1 VIRPARTSPALL
13 GAGLAT
19 IYVVWGTTYLG
30 IRVGI
35 ETIPPF
41 FMSGLRYMLAGL
53 LLFGWVALRGGL
65 RQGWPSRRQWLS
77 AILTGTGLVALGNGA
92 LSWGELYLPSGAA
105 AIFIATVPL
114 WMTLMARVFQREP
127 IRLPAAIGLGIGLAG
142 LVVLVGPAVIRG
154 GDLWAMLACLLAALG
169 WAAGTVYSRSAPF
182 PNNPFQVAGMQMFA
196 GGVVVFL
203 FSVVSGEAARF
214 NPAAVSTRSVIAF
227 LYLLFIGAILGFGVF
242 IWLVKV
248 APLPLLGTYAYVN
261 PVVAVVLGHFLLG
274 EPVTPRTVI
283 GGGVIILGVALI
295 VASQSRRR
303 GRPAPEGAAAE
314 AVTFS
319 ANRESSTARR

>member
-1 VIRPARTSPALL
+1 VIRPTKTSPALL

-30 IRVGI
+30 IRVGV

-41 FMSGLRYMLAGL
+41 FLSGTRYILAGL
-53 LLFGWVALRGGL
+53 ILFGWVALRGGL
-65 RQGWPSRRQWLS
+65 KGGWPTRRMWLS
-77 AILTGTGLVALGNGA
+77 ALITGTGLVAFGNGA
-92 LSWGELYLPSGAA
+92 LSWAEQYLPSGPA

-114 WMTLMARVFQREP
+114 WMIAMARVFQGEA
-127 IRLPAAIGLGIGLAG
+127 IRPLAAAGLGLGLAG
-142 LVVLVGPAVIRG
+142 LVVLVGPAALQGGPVI
-154 GDLWAMLACLLAALG
+154 AMLACLLAALG
-169 WAAGTVYSRSAPF
+169 WAAATVYSRSAPF
-182 PNNPFQVAGMQMFA
+182 PDNPFQVAGMQMFA

-203 FSVVSGEAARF
+203 FSLVSGDAARF
-214 NPAAVSTRSVIAF
+214 SLAAVSVRSELAF
-227 LYLLFIGAILGFGVF
+227 VYLLLVGAVLGFGVY

-274 EPVTPRTVI
+274 EAVSLRTLL

-295 VASQSRRR
+295 VASQSRRT
-303 GRPAPEGAAAE
+303 AVAE
-314 AVTFS
+314 AEFS
-319 ANRESSTARR
+319 PA